1 MKEKVLDLHDLTAF
15 PAFGKSGGGEKSAG
29 KPAAASKVAPRLAK
43 ASKAFYRAI
52 KAGEAAGMRA
62 SHGSPA
68 ERRRNIKSELRPPRF
83 TSYTLPDKSGCN
95 GTSEFHETGDPNRTR
110 RRLVHD
116 EPRC

>member
-1 MKEKVLDLHDLTAF
+1 MLDLNDLTAF
-15 PAFGKSGGGEKSAG
+15 PAFGKSGGGEKSAR
-29 KPAAASKVAPRLAK
+29 KPAAASKVAPQFAK
-43 ASKAFYRAI
+43 ASKAFYHRI

-62 SHGSPA
+62 SYGSAA
-68 ERRRNIKSELRPPRF
+68 ERRRNILSVLRPPRS